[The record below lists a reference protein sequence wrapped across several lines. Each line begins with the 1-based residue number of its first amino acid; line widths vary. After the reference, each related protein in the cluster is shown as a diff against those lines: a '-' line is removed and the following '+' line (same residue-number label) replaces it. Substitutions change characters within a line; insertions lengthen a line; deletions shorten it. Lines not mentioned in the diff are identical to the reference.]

1 MNLGVHMTEENVLDA
16 LKNVT
21 YPGFTKDI
29 VTFGFV
35 KDVVVENTTVGLML
49 DITSSAEEVK
59 NELIENATS
68 ELKKAGFEEIH
79 VNINAPQ
86 APTQMSNSVSGKNL
100 APHIKNFVMVSSGK
114 GGVGKSTTSVNLA
127 IALAM
132 QGKKVGLLDADIY
145 GPNIP
150 RMMGLHAVKP
160 EIHGN
165 KLEPLKAYG
174 VEFMSM
180 GSIMEDGAALI
191 WRGSMIMKAIE
202 QFLRDILWS
211 ELDVLVIDMPPG
223 TGDAQLSLAQSVPI
237 TAGITVTTPQEVS
250 LDDSRRSLNMF
261 QKLEIPT
268 AGIIENMSGFICPSC
283 DTESDIF
290 GMGTSAAVAKEFDTE
305 LMTRIP
311 IEPAIRVGGDTG
323 MPIAYHKPDSE
334 TSKRYH
340 EAATK
345 LWEFI
350 EKVNAEGGADNSSVQ
365 PTTPPGVSACSTGAG
380 AAAAPAKEEPAKAAD
395 ESCGTGCGCH

>member
-1 MNLGVHMTEENVLDA
+1 MTEQNVLDA
-16 LKNVT
+16 LGNVT

-35 KDVVVENTTVGLML
+35 KNVVVENTTVGFML
-49 DITSSAEEVK
+49 DITSSSDDVK
-59 NELIENATS
+59 NELINNATK
-68 ELKKAGFEEIH
+68 ELKKAGFEAID

-86 APTQMSNSVSGKNL
+86 APKQMSNSVSGKNM
-100 APHIKNFVMVSSGK
+100 APFVKNFIMVSSGK

-150 RMMGLHAVKP
+150 RMMGVHGQKP
-160 EIHGN
+160 EVQGN
-165 KLEPLKAYG
+165 KLLPLKAYG
-174 VEFMSM
+174 IEIMSM
-180 GSIMEDGAALI
+180 GSIMEEGQALI
-191 WRGSMIMKAIE
+191 WRGAMIMKAIE
-202 QFLRDILWS
+202 QFLRDIIWS

-223 TGDAQLSLAQSVPI
+223 TGDAQLSLAQAVPV

-261 QKLEIPT
+261 KQLNIPI

-283 DTESDIF
+283 DEESDIF
-290 GMGTSAAVAKEFDTE
+290 GMGTSEAVAKEFETE
-305 LMTRIP
+305 LMGCIP

-323 MPIAYHKPDSE
+323 MPITFHQPDSE
-334 TSKRYH
+334 IAKRYQ
-340 EAATK
+340 AAAAK
-345 LWEFI
+345 LWAFV
-350 EKVNAEGGADNSSVQ
+350 EKVNAEGGADNTSIQ
-365 PTTPPGVSACSTGAG
+365 PTTPPGVSACSTSGV
-380 AAAAPAKEEPAKAAD
+380 AAATTTQASSG
-395 ESCGTGCGCH
+395 SCGTGCGCH